1 MILAGGQGSRLAE
14 LSTKIS
20 KPAIPFGSNCRLID
34 FSLSNCYNSNID
46 TLGIL
51 TSRRSIEMDNPIN
64 AMIAQGLSHHRCN
77 IHMLPPNVTNGLS
90 SYTGTANAIYENINF
105 IEQFDPEFVVI
116 LSGDHV
122 YKMDY
127 RLLLDYHKEKD
138 ADVTISVIEV
148 PWTQASRFG
157 IISTQADGS
166 VMEFNEKPIQ
176 PQSNL
181 ASMGIYIF
189 SWSKLK
195 KYLELDEANSISK
208 HDFGKNIIPQML
220 GKGEKIYAYPFREYW
235 RDVGTIESL
244 YEANMDLLPSSSVF
258 NIQDMNWPIY
268 STLAEFPFLV
278 SGVNR
283 EGNSL
288 ISDSSFIHGEVEN
301 SIIFPGVYIGSKAKV
316 KDSIIM
322 PGAYVGHSAYVEKA
336 IIGPDAVVEKGCVV
350 LGDAKRSIA
359 VVGHNTVTSSKKIKS
374 ARYTA
379 NQVWSVKQTTQQT

>member
-1 MILAGGQGSRLAE
+1 
-14 LSTKIS
+14 
-20 KPAIPFGSNCRLID
+20 
-34 FSLSNCYNSNID
+34 
-46 TLGIL
+46 
-51 TSRRSIEMDNPIN
+51 MDNPIN

>member
-14 LSTKIS
+14 LSTEIS
-20 KPAIPFGSNCRLID
+20 KPAMPFGGNCRLID

-51 TSRRSIEMDNPIN
+51 TSRRSVEMDNPIN
-64 AMIAQGLSHHRCN
+64 AMIAQGLSHRRCN
-77 IHMLPPNVTNGLS
+77 INMLPPNATKGLS

-127 RLLLDYHKEKD
+127 RLLLDYHKEKG
-138 ADVTISVIEV
+138 ADVTISVVEV
-148 PWTQASRFG
+148 PWTEASRFG
-157 IISTQADGS
+157 IITTQSDGS
-166 VMEFNEKPIQ
+166 VMEFNEKPLQ
-176 PQSNL
+176 PKSNL

-195 KYLELDEANSISK
+195 KYLQLDESNSISR

-220 GKGEKIYAYPFREYW
+220 GNGEKIYAYPYREYW

-244 YEANMDLLPSSSVF
+244 YEAHMDLLSNSSVF
-258 NIQDMNWPIY
+258 DMQDMNWPIY

-278 SGVNR
+278 SEVNL

-301 SIIFPGVYIGSKAKV
+301 SIIFPGAYIGSKAKV
-316 KDSIIM
+316 KNSIIM
-322 PGAYVGHSAYVEKA
+322 PGAYVGHSANVEKA
-336 IIGPDAVVEKGCVV
+336 IIGPNAVVENGYFV
-350 LGDAKRSIA
+350 LADGKQSIS
-359 VVGHNTVTSSKKIKS
+359 VVGHNTVATSEKIKS

-379 NQVWSVKQTTQQT
+379 N